1 MTITLF
7 MISLGLA
14 SPPDFTREV
23 LPTLR
28 EHCFQCHSHETGKN
42 KGGLVVDSASGL
54 KLGGDGGPAL
64 NTQNPNKA
72 LCFWPSA
79 GKRAFLPCHQP
90 RHCLNQHASFSSDG
104 FWRGHLGQQNLAFH
118 QNLPKLHEVE

>member
-1 MTITLF
+1 MTFTLF
-7 MISLGLA
+7 IVCLGLA
-14 SPPDFTREV
+14 SPPDFNREV

-64 NTQNPNKA
+64 NTQKPEQSPLLLA
-72 LCFWPSA
+72 I
-79 GKRAFLPCHQP
+79 RRQEEFLPCHQP

-104 FWRGHLGQQNLAFH
+104 FWRGHLGQQNLVCH